1 MNENRLLKRCQ
12 ASIKEQNLNY
22 ANILD
27 DEKAEI
33 AGIAMFDNDKD
44 HVNKENNQLTMNNYS
59 FNEPLRI

>member
-1 MNENRLLKRCQ
+1 MNENRLLKRYQ

-44 HVNKENNQLTMNNYS
+44 DVNKENNQLTMNN
-59 FNEPLRI
+59 

>member
-22 ANILD
+22 ANVL

-33 AGIAMFDNDKD
+33 AGIAMFDDD
-44 HVNKENNQLTMNNYS
+44 HVNKENDQLLVNN
-59 FNEPLRI
+59 